1 MIFYFEIV
9 KRYILPQGSRVIV
22 LHLITVVGIFLT
34 NAFLMQS
41 YDVLTLYDTTV

>member
-1 MIFYFEIV
+1 MIFIL

-22 LHLITVVGIFLT
+22 LELITVVGIFLT
-34 NAFLMQS
+34 NAFLMQF